1 MNQGHATS
9 AHVAIIAI
17 LVTSVATTGTS
28 LHVLR
33 HVTAVM
39 DEMPATAPHV
49 LMLAS
54 LAPSALLGREST
66 SWKMQNR
73 QAMLVQMTKT
83 PTSKARKKATRIF
96 DGGR

>member
-9 AHVAIIAI
+9 AHVVIIVI
-17 LVTSVATTGTS
+17 LVTSVATTGTR

-33 HVTAVM
+33 HVTTVM
-39 DEMPATAPHV
+39 DEMLATAPHV
-49 LMLAS
+49 LMLAP

-66 SWKMQNR
+66 FWKPQN
-73 QAMLVQMTKT
+73 QQVTLVQMTKT
-83 PTSKARKKATRIF
+83 PTSKARKKAMRIF

>member
-49 LMLAS
+49 LMLAP
-54 LAPSALLGREST
+54 LAPSALLGCEST

-73 QAMLVQMTKT
+73 QSMLVQMTKT
-83 PTSKARKKATRIF
+83 PISKARKKATRIF